1 MASQKTTINKIV
13 SSLAKNLSLSFS
25 GPWRT
30 KVIGIIS
37 LLLGYYL
44 SSSYISYLLN
54 TDSNRLLVLIIVI
67 FMIESII
74 RFRSKFFLKENYPF
88 YWTCIDNFRIGTTY
102 AIVLEAFKLG
112 S

>member
-1 MASQKTTINKIV
+1 MPSQKTTINKLV
-13 SSLAKNLSLSFS
+13 SSISKYLSISFS
-25 GPWRT
+25 GPWKTR
-30 KVIGIIS
+30 VIGIIS
-37 LLLGYYL
+37 LLFGYYL

-54 TDSNRLLVLIIVI
+54 TQVNRLFILVFVI

-74 RFRSKFFLKENYPF
+74 RFRSKFFSKEDYPF